1 MRRLLGGLLM
11 AASALGC
18 GARMQRETV
27 FDQDRTQVE
36 LRSETLRGEPVPR
49 GFAHP
54 VVIAPARLAHIL
66 SSIDLREGT
75 EEGGRRPA
83 IPTESLYTIAEGVS
97 RALAKAGPDQ
107 ELAVL
112 SIRNQK
118 HFGVFDRNFLTSFVT
133 YLKGEQ
139 LYVHLSRS
147 EWEIPDRKAD
157 RLPQPYVGEQVM
169 SFRVLAA
176 PGLSLV
182 DSQAVAA
189 DWRNPLFGRPTRVEL
204 RPDGKVVRRTVL
216 MESPP
221 ELEAAPADAE
231 PLPQNLSPQALRQ
244 LADLEE
250 QRRRGE
256 LTESYYEV
264 RRREIL
270 AAEAPA
276 PR

>member
-1 MRRLLGGLLM
+1 MPRLLGGLLL
-11 AASALGC
+11 AACALGC
-18 GARMQRETV
+18 GARMHRETV

-36 LRSETLRGEPVPR
+36 LRHETLRGEVVPR

-54 VVIAPARLAHIL
+54 AVISPTRLAYIL
-66 SSIDLREGT
+66 SSIDLREGK
-75 EEGGRRPA
+75 EEGERRPA

-118 HFGVFDRNFLTSFVT
+118 HLVLFDRNFLTSFVT
-133 YLKGEQ
+133 YVKGDQ

-147 EWEIPDRKAD
+147 DWEIPDRRAE
-157 RLPQPYVGEQVM
+157 RLPQPYAGEQVM
-169 SFRVLAA
+169 DFRLLAA

-182 DSQAVAA
+182 DAQAVAA
-189 DWRNPLFGRPTRVEL
+189 DWRNPIFGRPTRAEL
-204 RPDGKVVRRTVL
+204 RPDGTVVRRTVL

-221 ELEAAPADAE
+221 EPEAAPANPA
-231 PLPQNLSPQALRQ
+231 PLPANLSPQALRQ

-256 LTESYYEV
+256 LTESFYEA

-270 AAEAPA
+270 AGEAPA
-276 PR
+276 P